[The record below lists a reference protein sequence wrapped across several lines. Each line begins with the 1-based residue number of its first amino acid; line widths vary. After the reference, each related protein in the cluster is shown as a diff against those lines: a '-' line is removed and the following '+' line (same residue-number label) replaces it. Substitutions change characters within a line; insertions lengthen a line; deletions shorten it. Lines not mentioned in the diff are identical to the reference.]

1 MTDISFLENGED
13 KWNENNKYY
22 QLYLVY
28 SVDCTVFLPVYLH
41 CNRTHWRQK
50 RNWTLTKQKKLHKF
64 AFIIAA
70 RNEQAVIGN
79 LINSI
84 KQQNYPAELI
94 DVIVVA
100 DNCTDDTAQI
110 AREHGAICYE
120 RFNNMLVGKGY
131 ALDYCFNK
139 IVEQFGDYTAY
150 DGYFIFD
157 ADNVIDKNY
166 VKEMNK
172 VFDRGYNVITSY
184 RNSKNYDTNWITS
197 GYSLWFIRE
206 AKYLNNPRMM
216 LKTSCAVSGTGFLVN
231 SSIIKKNNGWKFN
244 LLTEDIQFSVVNIL
258 EGEKIGYCESAM
270 FYDEQPTTF
279 KQSWNQRMRWSKGF
293 YQVMFRYGREL
304 IAMMFKKREM
314 FVSCYDM
321 FMTLAPATLL
331 SIGCILL
338 NLIFLA
344 YGATDVHMLRRIL
357 PGTLGS
363 IAFAGVNFYL
373 LMFSIGFITLV
384 TEWNKILAPANKKI
398 KSLFTF
404 PLFMITYVPISLVA
418 LVKKVEWKP
427 IAHSISKS
435 VEEIELQQ
443 QANK

>member
-1 MTDISFLENGED
+1 MRTINTINSILSIALTVLYFYQFIYIVIALIGD
-13 KWNENNKYY
+13 KKKKLDTYEA
-22 QLYLVY
+22 
-28 SVDCTVFLPVYLH
+28 
-41 CNRTHWRQK
+41 
-50 RNWTLTKQKKLHKF
+50 KKLHKF

>member
-1 MTDISFLENGED
+1 MRTINTINSILYIALTVLYF
-13 KWNENNKYY
+13 Y
-22 QLYLVY
+22 QFIYIVIALIGDRKKKLDTYEA
-28 SVDCTVFLPVYLH
+28 
-41 CNRTHWRQK
+41 
-50 RNWTLTKQKKLHKF
+50 KKLHKF

>member
-1 MTDISFLENGED
+1 MRTINTINSILYTALTVLYFYQFIYIVIALIGD
-13 KWNENNKYY
+13 KKKKLDTYEA
-22 QLYLVY
+22 
-28 SVDCTVFLPVYLH
+28 
-41 CNRTHWRQK
+41 
-50 RNWTLTKQKKLHKF
+50 KKLHKF

>member
-1 MTDISFLENGED
+1 MRTINTINSILYIALTVLYFYQFIYIVIALIGD
-13 KWNENNKYY
+13 KKKKLDTYEA
-22 QLYLVY
+22 
-28 SVDCTVFLPVYLH
+28 
-41 CNRTHWRQK
+41 
-50 RNWTLTKQKKLHKF
+50 KKLHKF

-84 KQQNYPAELI
+84 KQQNYPAEVI

>member
-1 MTDISFLENGED
+1 MRTINTINSILYIALTVLYFYQFIYIVIALIGD
-13 KWNENNKYY
+13 KKKKLDTYEA
-22 QLYLVY
+22 
-28 SVDCTVFLPVYLH
+28 
-41 CNRTHWRQK
+41 
-50 RNWTLTKQKKLHKF
+50 KKLHKF

-344 YGATDVHMLRRIL
+344 YGATDIHMLRRIL
-357 PGTLGS
+357 PATLGS

>member
-1 MTDISFLENGED
+1 MRTINTINSILYIALTVLYFYQFIYIVIALIGD
-13 KWNENNKYY
+13 KKKKLDTYEA
-22 QLYLVY
+22 
-28 SVDCTVFLPVYLH
+28 
-41 CNRTHWRQK
+41 
-50 RNWTLTKQKKLHKF
+50 KKLHKF

-197 GYSLWFIRE
+197 GYSLCFIRE
-206 AKYLNNPRMM
+206 AKYLNNPSMM

>member
-1 MTDISFLENGED
+1 MRTINTINSILYIALTVLYFYQFIYIVIALIGD
-13 KWNENNKYY
+13 KKKKLDTYEA
-22 QLYLVY
+22 
-28 SVDCTVFLPVYLH
+28 
-41 CNRTHWRQK
+41 
-50 RNWTLTKQKKLHKF
+50 KKLHKF

-84 KQQNYPAELI
+84 KQENYPAELI

>member
-22 QLYLVY
+22 QLYLIY
-28 SVDCTVFLPVYLH
+28 SVDCTVFYQFIYIVIALIGDKKKKLDTYEA
-41 CNRTHWRQK
+41 
-50 RNWTLTKQKKLHKF
+50 KKLHKF

-216 LKTSCAVSGTGFLVN
+216 LKTSCAVSGTGFFGKQLNYQEKQRLEVQPVN
-231 SSIIKKNNGWKFN
+231 RRY
-244 LLTEDIQFSVVNIL
+244 SVFC
-258 EGEKIGYCESAM
+258 CEHS
-270 FYDEQPTTF
+270 
-279 KQSWNQRMRWSKGF
+279 
-293 YQVMFRYGREL
+293 
-304 IAMMFKKREM
+304 
-314 FVSCYDM
+314 
-321 FMTLAPATLL
+321 
-331 SIGCILL
+331 
-338 NLIFLA
+338 
-344 YGATDVHMLRRIL
+344 RR
-357 PGTLGS
+357 
-363 IAFAGVNFYL
+363 
-373 LMFSIGFITLV
+373 
-384 TEWNKILAPANKKI
+384 
-398 KSLFTF
+398 
-404 PLFMITYVPISLVA
+404 
-418 LVKKVEWKP
+418 
-427 IAHSISKS
+427 
-435 VEEIELQQ
+435 
-443 QANK
+443 